1 MIKER
6 RILFMFLL
14 FGNDEIQDE
23 IEQMMCEKSID
34 LGKVSFS
41 FPKL

>member
-14 FGNDEIQDE
+14 FGNDEIQEE
-23 IEQMMCEKSID
+23 IEQTMCEKSTGP
-34 LGKVSFS
+34 GKVSFS